1 MMSGFRVRAAAV
13 MLAASLALT
22 GGLGGGLAIAI
33 GSSPAHAQSSTISS
47 TADEVKDWT
56 RKKWNAMKREWK
68 KDKAKWNAC
77 REKAGDKKLKG
88 KASWGFLYDC
98 MKAS

>member
-22 GGLGGGLAIAI
+22 CGLGGGLAITI

-47 TADEVKDWT
+47 TADEVKNWT
-56 RKKWNAMKREWK
+56 RKKWNAMKREWE

-77 REKAGDKKLKG
+77 NEKASDKKLKG
-88 KASWGFLYDC
+88 KASWSFLYDC

>member
-47 TADEVKDWT
+47 TADEVKNWT
-56 RKKWNAMKREWK
+56 RKKWNAMKREWE

-77 REKAGDKKLKG
+77 NEKASDKKLKG
-88 KASWGFLYDC
+88 KASWSFLYDC

>member
-22 GGLGGGLAIAI
+22 GGLGGGFAIAI

-47 TADEVKDWT
+47 TADEVKNWT
-56 RKKWNAMKREWK
+56 RKKWNAMKREWE

-77 REKAGDKKLKG
+77 NEKASDKKLKG
-88 KASWGFLYDC
+88 KASWSFLYDC

>member
-1 MMSGFRVRAAAV
+1 
-13 MLAASLALT
+13 
-22 GGLGGGLAIAI
+22 
-33 GSSPAHAQSSTISS
+33 
-47 TADEVKDWT
+47 
-56 RKKWNAMKREWK
+56 MKREWK

>member
-1 MMSGFRVRAAAV
+1 MMSQFRIRAAAV
-13 MLAASLALT
+13 VLASSLALT

-33 GSSPAHAQSSTISS
+33 GSSPAHAQSTMSS
-47 TADEVKDWT
+47 TADEVKEWS

-77 REKAGDKKLKG
+77 NEKAGDKKLSG
-88 KASWGFLYDC
+88 KASWSFIYDC
-98 MKAS
+98 MKA